1 MKISLTAFALLP
13 ICVQSFSLGSNI
25 KGSVKAS
32 STTTSCIVDTTNQVS
47 RRNALKKVF
56 IAPTVAAV
64 TTSFSKP
71 AFADVTN
78 KVASQSS
85 LRYIKRSIKEFE
97 KLEFFAAQND
107 YSQIKQGIRAPGL
120 SEIRKNAQ
128 VLIKA
133 GEDGEEAE
141 NLQNAY
147 NTFIKDVEAL
157 DGAASLG
164 FRGRKGVEL
173 FPSYQKAVTSLLEF
187 QIVASKSVEIPLK
200 VESSE

>member
-1 MKISLTAFALLP
+1 MKISLAAAFTLIP
-13 ICVQSFSLGSNI
+13 FSVQAFSLSNN
-25 KGSVKAS
+25 KHSVQLS
-32 STTTSCIVDTTNQVS
+32 STSSIDNQVS
-47 RRNALKKVF
+47 RRNAFKVL
-56 IAPTVAAV
+56 IAPAVVAT

-97 KLEFFAAQND
+97 KLEFFASQND

-141 NLQNAY
+141 NLQKAY
-147 NTFIKDVEAL
+147 DTFIKDVEAL

-173 FPSYQKAVTSLLEF
+173 YPSYQKAIKSLQDF
-187 QIVASKSVEIPLK
+187 QIVAARSVEIPLK
-200 VESSE
+200 VESSSE